1 MKEADMDPMSHNLES
16 RLYILGGFVKPTSPN
31 RGRGCS
37 ASVLLGP
44 RSDQL
49 ARELQSGSAP
59 LPSAGFKLAWEQAI
73 EEGQARQRSS
83 LVPSE

>member
-1 MKEADMDPMSHNLES
+1 MKEKRVQNPFSLLYWQNLGKP
-16 RLYILGGFVKPTSPN
+16 RLHLSSVTILLCPGVRLPW
-31 RGRGCS
+31 
-37 ASVLLGP
+37 AP

-49 ARELQSGSAP
+49 ARELRSSSGP
-59 LPSAGFKLAWEQAI
+59 LTSAGFKLAWKQAI

>member
-1 MKEADMDPMSHNLES
+1 MTAGQKLPPA
-16 RLYILGGFVKPTSPN
+16 
-31 RGRGCS
+31 
-37 ASVLLGP
+37 P

-49 ARELQSGSAP
+49 ARELRSSSAA
-59 LPSAGFKLAWEQAI
+59 LTSAGFKLAWEQAI